1 MNYDHL
7 ELKEFDLEDAGLE
20 DTAPP
25 PLCLVHYFGADPPE
39 PDPKPP
45 GRGPV
50 GRIAEQH
57 GNVIILEFA
66 PPPKTVQEETPQAK
80 WQRAR
85 QSERVQLGLN
95 CKLCLLLLLFCI
107 LGCLLASRF

>member
-7 ELKEFDLEDAGLE
+7 ELKEFETDEAM
-20 DTAPP
+20 P

-39 PDPKPP
+39 IDPRPP
-45 GRGPV
+45 ERRPV

-57 GNVIILEFA
+57 GNLIVLEFV
-66 PPPKTVQEETPQAK
+66 PLPKTVLEETVQAK
-80 WQRAR
+80 WQRGR
-85 QSERVQLGLN
+85 QSERVQPKLN
-95 CKLCLLLLLFCI
+95 FKLCLLVLLFCI